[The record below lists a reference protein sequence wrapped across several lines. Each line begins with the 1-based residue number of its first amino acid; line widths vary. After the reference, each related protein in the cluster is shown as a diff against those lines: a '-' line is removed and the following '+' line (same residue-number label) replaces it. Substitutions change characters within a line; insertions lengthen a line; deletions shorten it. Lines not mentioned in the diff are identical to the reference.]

1 MVTPSR
7 PKLPRD
13 RIAISAKTLARR
25 WRKRLNETTEEIE
38 AAVEKVR
45 KNAETAKTDITRATR
60 NVRG

>member
-13 RIAISAKTLARR
+13 RIASAKTLARR

-45 KNAETAKTDITRATR
+45 KNAETAKADITRATR
-60 NVRG
+60 NVRV

>member
-1 MVTPSR
+1 MVTLSR

-13 RIAISAKTLARR
+13 RIASAKTLARR

-45 KNAETAKTDITRATR
+45 KNAETAKADITRATR
-60 NVRG
+60 NRV

>member
-7 PKLPRD
+7 PKLPQD
-13 RIAISAKTLARR
+13 RIAISTKTLARR

-45 KNAETAKTDITRATR
+45 KNAETAKAGITRATR
-60 NVRG
+60 NVRV

>member
-13 RIAISAKTLARR
+13 RIAISAKILARR

-45 KNAETAKTDITRATR
+45 KNAETAKADITRATR
-60 NVRG
+60 NVGV

>member
-1 MVTPSR
+1 MVTLSR

-13 RIAISAKTLARR
+13 RIASAKTLARR

-45 KNAETAKTDITRATR
+45 KNAETAKADITRATR
-60 NVRG
+60 NVGV

>member
-1 MVTPSR
+1 MVTLSR

-13 RIAISAKTLARR
+13 RIASAKTLARR

-45 KNAETAKTDITRATR
+45 KNAETAKADITRATR
-60 NVRG
+60 NVRV

>member
-13 RIAISAKTLARR
+13 RIAISKTLARR

-45 KNAETAKTDITRATR
+45 KNAETAKADITRATR
-60 NVRG
+60 NRV